1 MPRGGRRKGAGR
13 PKGTGKFGVPTKA
26 IRVPEMMVDQIMN
39 FIYGKGYVLPI
50 FETKVQ
56 AGFPAPVED
65 QADTTLDLNGY
76 LVKNPMATFFVR
88 ATGDSMTGAGIFA
101 DDVLVVDKSADAENG
116 DIVIAV
122 VNNEF
127 MVKRFVK
134 NGDKIELRSENPNFP
149 TITVPSASELKI
161 WGVVKFAIHSV

>member
-39 FIYGKGYVLPI
+39 FIYGKGYVLPL
-50 FETKVQ
+50 FETK
-56 AGFPAPVED
+56 AGQPVPAED
-65 QADTTLDLNGY
+65 QTEMTLDLNGY

-101 DDVLVVDKSADAENG
+101 DDILVVDKSADAENG

-134 NGDKIELRSENPNFP
+134 NGDKIELRSENPSCP
-149 TITVPSASELKI
+149 TINVTAAELKI

>member
-39 FIYGKGYVLPI
+39 FIYGKGYVLPL

-65 QADTTLDLNGY
+65 QATATLDLNGF
-76 LVKNPMATFFVR
+76 LVKNPTATFFVR

-101 DDVLVVDKSADAENG
+101 DDILVVDKSAEVENG

-122 VNNEF
+122 VDNEF
-127 MVKRFVK
+127 AVKRFVK
-134 NGDKIELRSENPNFP
+134 TGDKIELRSENPSFP
-149 TITVPSASELKI
+149 TIKISEASELKI
-161 WGVVKFAIHSV
+161 WGVVKYTIHSV